1 MDFTRYFY
9 ILDSCSRSSIKS
21 DEKDLIMIFIYN
33 YQYFLIRYILSD
45 TFISS
50 LFYISYLIFFYHIIV
65 HNIYKNYSPIK

>member
-9 ILDSCSRSSIKS
+9 ILDSCSRNSIKS

-45 TFISS
+45 IFICS
-50 LFYISYLIFFYHIIV
+50 LFYIFYLIFFYHIIV
-65 HNIYKNYSPIK
+65 HNIHKNYSPIK